1 MVYGSMS
8 CSSCSS
14 SDAVYFMPYSTASSL
29 GLTGSSLL
37 ATFSQSAVVGANSS
51 TSVASATPNQPS
63 PEFLATV
70 VQAVKQALVAK
81 QAPVLQANRPG
92 TSGLADC
99 AVTSS
104 MTSCSLGGVFS
115 KTLGLQALALHTMG
129 SGFPSQLSVA

>member
-37 ATFSQSAVVGANSS
+37 ATFSQSAVVGANSL

-92 TSGLADC
+92 TSGC